1 MQFNYNEEQ
10 RMLSDSL
17 RKLIDDNWAFDARR
31 ARAGNLTLDQS
42 SWQALAELGI
52 TGLLVPVEFDGF
64 GESPATL
71 LATQLELGRGLV
83 AEPVIPSAVISTT
96 VLTQSENSSLRKNYL
111 PKLAEGS
118 AVFAL
123 AYLEGNQRDT
133 IQPSETKAT
142 ASANGY
148 TLSGNKKLVW
158 GGAQATELLVSA
170 LVDNELALFVINAD
184 AKGLSCT
191 DYPTMDGYHCANIS
205 FDAVELSND
214 ALLATGEEAHALLH
228 HGLDYGVAA
237 LCAHATG
244 AIEKLVQITIDY
256 LKVRQQFGRP
266 LVEFQ
271 VLQHALAD
279 MVIQQ
284 EQATSMAYVA
294 ARSLSEPDI
303 HERRRLLSAAKVA
316 VADAGRLVGELAVQ
330 LHGGIGM
337 TAELEVGDYFKR
349 LIYSGYLLGS
359 TDFHLSR
366 VEQG

>member
-17 RKLIDDNWAFDARR
+17 RKLVDDNWAFDARR
-31 ARAGNLTLDQS
+31 ARASSSSLDQS

-52 TGLLVPVEFDGF
+52 TGLLVPDEFDGF
-64 GESPATL
+64 NESPATL

-96 VLTQSENSSLRKNYL
+96 LLAQSENNTLRGHYL
-111 PKLAEGS
+111 PKLADGS
-118 AVFAL
+118 AILAL

-142 ASANGY
+142 ASADGY

-158 GGAQATELLVSA
+158 GGAQATDLLVSA
-170 LVDNELALFVINAD
+170 LVDNELALFAVAAD
-184 AKGLSCT
+184 AKGVSRT
-191 DYPTMDGYHCANIS
+191 DHSTMDGYRCANIH
-205 FDAVELSND
+205 FDAVELSAD
-214 ALLATGEEAHALLH
+214 ALLAKGEAANALLQ
-228 HGLDYGVAA
+228 HGMDYGVAA
-237 LCAHATG
+237 LCAHAAG
-244 AIEKLVQITIDY
+244 AMEKLVQITIDY
-256 LKVRQQFGRP
+256 LKTRQQFGRP

-279 MVIQQ
+279 MLIQQ
-284 EQATSMAYVA
+284 EQAISMAYVA
-294 ARSLSEPDI
+294 ARSLGEPDLN
-303 HERRRLLSAAKVA
+303 ERRRLLSAAKVA
-316 VADAGRLVGELAVQ
+316 VADAGRFVGEQAVQ

-337 TAELEVGDYFKR
+337 TDELEVGDYFKR
-349 LIYSGYLLGS
+349 LTYSGYLLGS

-366 VEQG
+366 VEQV